1 MIRFKT
7 ITGSVY
13 EIDTEHMRWARVTET
28 ENSGYV
34 RGETGLLVDIPEVN
48 LGCSVIMICPPVDD
62 RYVGRL
68 IITGAVMEVE
78 KL

>member
-13 EIDTEHMRWARVTET
+13 EIDTENLRWARLSYT

-34 RGETGLLVDIPEVN
+34 RGENGPLLAIPEVK
-48 LGCSVIMICPPVDD
+48 LGHSVIMNCPPVDD
-62 RYVGRL
+62 KYVGRL
-68 IITGAVMEVE
+68 IITSAVMEVE